1 MRKREPETASL
12 HQMEAVS
19 QSDLVKPALVA
30 KERVRATTG
39 LPGVKGDG
47 AQGKRNQELGRPRPA
62 GGDVGRKRE
71 TITGYGP
78 GEESEGLMVAMKRV
92 TTAERRSPAEDGQT
106 QEKEKAAWLRTN
118 TVRRR

>member
-47 AQGKRNQELGRPRPA
+47 AQGKSNWELGRPRLA
-62 GGDVGRKRE
+62 GDGVSGGRE
-71 TITGYGP
+71 TITGPVP
-78 GEESEGLMVAMKRV
+78 GEESEGLIVAMKRV
-92 TTAERRSPAEDGQT
+92 TTAERRSPAGDRLT

-118 TVRRR
+118 TVRKR